1 MEDIHSIQDAINKKA
16 GRNLGS
22 SILVS
27 AAIVGLVFGSLAIHP
42 ALFALLVTVALM
54 VAIRELNHVYRTG
67 GVEIPDWLLILTVP
81 ITIGAAYFGKISLLA
96 VAMAFVTTNVMV
108 IMMFLNPK
116 DYVKRATAAVF
127 AIFYIPFLGGFL
139 VLLSHHNN
147 SIARILTLVVL
158 TSCNDTFAYI
168 SGVLFG
174 RHLLAPHI
182 SPKKT
187 WEGLI
192 GSVVATTVGA
202 SLVFHYSLHRHW
214 WLGAILGL
222 MAVATATCGDLIES
236 AMKRDL
242 HVKDMSNLLP
252 GHGGILDRLDSILFT
267 APTVWAVLELVNRY
281 KI

>member
-1 MEDIHSIQDAINKKA
+1 MADIHSISSAINKRA

-27 AAIVGLVFGSLAIHP
+27 AAIVSLVFGTLAIHP
-42 ALFALLVTVALM
+42 AIFALLVALALM
-54 VAIRELNHVYRTG
+54 IAIRELNHVYRAG
-67 GVEIPDWLLILTVP
+67 GVVIPDWLVIASVP
-81 ITIGAAYFGKISLLA
+81 ITIVAAWYGDISLLA

-108 IMMFLNPK
+108 ILMFLNPK
-116 DYVKRATAAVF
+116 DFVKRSTAAVF

-139 VLLSHHNN
+139 VLLAHHENAL
-147 SIARILTLVVL
+147 ARIFTLVVL
-158 TSCNDTFAYI
+158 TSCNDTFAYLFGI
-168 SGVLFG
+168 LFG
-174 RHLLAPHI
+174 RHYLAPHI

-192 GSVVATTVGA
+192 GSVLATTVGA

-242 HVKDMSNLLP
+242 HVKDMSNFLP
-252 GHGGILDRLDSILFT
+252 GHGGILDRFDSILFT

>member
-1 MEDIHSIQDAINKKA
+1 MEDIHAIQDAINKRA

-22 SILVS
+22 SIVVS
-27 AAIVGLVFGSLAIHP
+27 ATIIVLVFGSLAINP
-42 ALFALLVTVALM
+42 AIFAVLVAIALM
-54 VAIRELNHVYRTG
+54 IAIRELNHAYRTG
-67 GVEIPDWLLILTVP
+67 GVLIPDWLLVASVP
-81 ITIGAAYFGKISLLA
+81 ITIGAAWFGKISLLA

-108 IMMFLNPK
+108 ILMFLNPA
-116 DYVKRATAAVF
+116 DFVKRSTAAVF

-139 VLLSHHNN
+139 VLLAHHED

-158 TSCNDTFAYI
+158 TSCNDTFAYL

-174 RHLLAPHI
+174 KHPLAPHI

-192 GSVVATTVGA
+192 GSVAATTVGA
-202 SLVFHYSLHRHW
+202 SLVFHFALHRHW
-214 WLGAILGL
+214 WLGALIGL
-222 MAVATATCGDLIES
+222 MAVVTATCGDLIES

-242 HVKDMSNLLP
+242 HIKDMSNFLP

-267 APTVWAVLELVNRY
+267 APAVWAVLELVNRY
-281 KI
+281 KL

>member
-1 MEDIHSIQDAINKKA
+1 MDDIHSINEAINKRA

-27 AAIVGLVFGSLAIHP
+27 AIIIGLVFGTLAVSP
-42 ALFALLVTVALM
+42 AIFAVLVTIVLM
-54 VAIRELNHVYRTG
+54 IGIRELNHAYRAG
-67 GVEIPDWLLILTVP
+67 GVVIPDWILVASVP
-81 ITIGAAYFGKISLLA
+81 ITTCATWFGNVSLLA
-96 VAMAFVTTNVMV
+96 IAMAFVTTNVMV
-108 IMMFLNPK
+108 YLMFLDPV
-116 DYVKRATAAVF
+116 DFVKRSTAAVF

-139 VLLSHHNN
+139 VLLAHHEN
-147 SIARILTLVVL
+147 SVARIFTLVVL
-158 TSCNDTFAYI
+158 TSCNDTFAYL

-174 RHLLAPHI
+174 RHYLAPHI

-192 GSVVATTVGA
+192 GSIVATTIGA
-202 SLVFHYSLHRHW
+202 TLVFHFALHRNW
-214 WLGAILGL
+214 WLGTLLGL
-222 MAVATATCGDLIES
+222 LAVATATCGDLIES

-242 HVKDMSNLLP
+242 RIKDMSTLLP

-281 KI
+281 QL

>member
-1 MEDIHSIQDAINKKA
+1 MEDIYAIQDAINKKA

-22 SILVS
+22 SIVVS
-27 AAIVGLVFGSLAIHP
+27 ATIIGLVFGSLALNP
-42 ALFALLVTVALM
+42 AIFALLVTIALM
-54 VAIRELNHVYRTG
+54 IAIRELNHAYRVG
-67 GVEIPDWLLILTVP
+67 GVLIPDWILVVSVP
-81 ITIGAAYFGKISLLA
+81 ITIAAAWFGKVSLLA
-96 VAMAFVTTNVMV
+96 IAMAFVTTNVMV
-108 IMMFLNPK
+108 LLMFLDPV
-116 DYVKRATAAVF
+116 DFVKRSTAAIF

-139 VLLSHHNN
+139 VLLAHHEDAV
-147 SIARILTLVVL
+147 ARILTLVVL
-158 TSCNDTFAYI
+158 TSCNDTFAYL

-174 RHLLAPHI
+174 KHHLAPHI

-202 SLVFHYSLHRHW
+202 SLVFNFALHRHW
-214 WLGAILGL
+214 WLGFLIGL

-242 HVKDMSNLLP
+242 HIKDMSNFLP

-267 APTVWAVLELVNRY
+267 APAVWAVLELVNRY
-281 KI
+281 KF

>member
-1 MEDIHSIQDAINKKA
+1 MADIHSISSAINKRA

-27 AAIVGLVFGSLAIHP
+27 AAIVLLVFGTLAIHP
-42 ALFALLVTVALM
+42 AIFALLVALALM
-54 VAIRELNHVYRTG
+54 IAIRELNHVYRTG
-67 GVEIPDWLLILTVP
+67 GVIIPDWLVIVSVP
-81 ITIGAAYFGKISLLA
+81 ITIVAAWYGNISLLA

-108 IMMFLNPK
+108 ILMFLDPK
-116 DYVKRATAAVF
+116 DFVKRSTAAVF

-139 VLLSHHNN
+139 VLLAHHE
-147 SIARILTLVVL
+147 SALARIFTLVVL
-158 TSCNDTFAYI
+158 TSCNDTFAYLF
-168 SGVLFG
+168 GVLFG
-174 RHLLAPHI
+174 RHYLAPHI

-192 GSVVATTVGA
+192 GSVLATTIGA

-242 HVKDMSNLLP
+242 HVKDMSNFLP
-252 GHGGILDRLDSILFT
+252 GHGGILDRFDSILFT

>member
-1 MEDIHSIQDAINKKA
+1 MEDIHSLHESINKKA

-27 AAIVGLVFGSLAIHP
+27 AAIITLVFGSLAINP
-42 ALFALLVTVALM
+42 AIFAVLVTVALM
-54 VAIRELNHVYRTG
+54 IAIRELNHAYRIG
-67 GVEIPDWLLILTVP
+67 GVIIPDWMLVIAVPLT
-81 ITIGAAYFGKISLLA
+81 IAAAWFGKVSLLA
-96 VAMAFVTTNVMV
+96 IALAFVTTNVMV
-108 IMMFLNPK
+108 LLMFLDPV
-116 DYVKRATAAVF
+116 DFVKRSTAAVF

-139 VLLSHHNN
+139 VLLAHHDDAV
-147 SIARILTLVVL
+147 ARILTLVVL

-168 SGVLFG
+168 FGVLFG
-174 RHLLAPHI
+174 KHYLAPHI

-192 GSVVATTVGA
+192 GSVIATTVGA

-214 WLGAILGL
+214 WLGTMIGL

-242 HVKDMSNLLP
+242 HIKDMSNFLP

-267 APTVWAVLELVNRY
+267 APAVWAVLELVNHY
-281 KI
+281 KL

>member
-1 MEDIHSIQDAINKKA
+1 MADIHSISSAINKRA

-27 AAIVGLVFGSLAIHP
+27 AAIVSLVFGTLAIHP
-42 ALFALLVTVALM
+42 AIFALLVALALM
-54 VAIRELNHVYRTG
+54 IAIRELNHVYRTG
-67 GVEIPDWLLILTVP
+67 GVVIPDWLVIASVP
-81 ITIGAAYFGKISLLA
+81 ITIVAAWYGDISLLA

-108 IMMFLNPK
+108 ILMFLNPK
-116 DYVKRATAAVF
+116 DFVKRSTAAVF

-139 VLLSHHNN
+139 VLLAHHENAL
-147 SIARILTLVVL
+147 ARIFTLVVL
-158 TSCNDTFAYI
+158 TSCNDTFAYLFGI
-168 SGVLFG
+168 LFG
-174 RHLLAPHI
+174 RHYLAPHI

-192 GSVVATTVGA
+192 GSVLATTVGA

-242 HVKDMSNLLP
+242 HVKDMSNFLP
-252 GHGGILDRLDSILFT
+252 GHGGILDRFDSILFT

>member
-1 MEDIHSIQDAINKKA
+1 MDDIHAIHDAINKKA

-22 SILVS
+22 SIIVS
-27 AAIVGLVFGSLAIHP
+27 ATIIALVFGSLAVKP
-42 ALFALLVTVALM
+42 AAFALLVTIALM
-54 VAIRELNHVYRTG
+54 IAIRELNHAYKAG
-67 GVEIPDWLLILTVP
+67 GVLIPDWILIASVP
-81 ITIGAAYFGKISLLA
+81 ITIGAAWFGKISLLA

-108 IMMFLNPK
+108 LLMFLNPA
-116 DYVKRATAAVF
+116 DFVKRSTAAVF

-139 VLLSHHNN
+139 VLLAHHDD

-158 TSCNDTFAYI
+158 TSCNDTFAYL

-174 RHLLAPHI
+174 RHRLAPHI

-192 GSVVATTVGA
+192 GSVIATTLGA
-202 SLVFHYSLHRHW
+202 SLVFHFALHRHW
-214 WLGAILGL
+214 WLGALLGL

-242 HVKDMSNLLP
+242 QIKDMSNFLP

-281 KI
+281 KL